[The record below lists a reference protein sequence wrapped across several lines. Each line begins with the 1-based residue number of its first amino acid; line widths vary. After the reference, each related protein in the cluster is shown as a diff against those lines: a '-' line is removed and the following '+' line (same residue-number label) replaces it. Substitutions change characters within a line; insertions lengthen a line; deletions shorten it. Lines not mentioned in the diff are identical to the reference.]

1 MKKTHPSW
9 WKLYLLVAGGLG
21 LMLLD
26 ARAPFS
32 VAMHE
37 VTECA
42 ILFLIWGLIALWL
55 HENRLSLLQVGEDEE
70 EKPAGE
76 ARSAAHL
83 VQPRAPETIAT
94 RIGGGDQGSECVHNS
109 VRRS

>member
-26 ARAPFS
+26 ARAPLS
-32 VAMHE
+32 AGMHE

-42 ILFLIWGLIALWL
+42 ILFLIWGLIGLWL

-70 EKPAGE
+70 EKPVGGVGP
-76 ARSAAHL
+76 AAHL
-83 VQPRAPETIAT
+83 VQPRAPGTIAS
-94 RIGGGDQGSECVHNS
+94 RIEGGDQGSE
-109 VRRS
+109 